1 MYAYPLEEWKILENK
16 IKTLPLNNKM
26 QEHLSDSFFSGAYE
40 IELDKEFRGFIPQNL
55 EEYAGIEKDIVNI
68 GVLSR
73 VEIWVKYKW
82 NEYNS

>member
-55 EEYAGIEKDIVNI
+55 DIVNI